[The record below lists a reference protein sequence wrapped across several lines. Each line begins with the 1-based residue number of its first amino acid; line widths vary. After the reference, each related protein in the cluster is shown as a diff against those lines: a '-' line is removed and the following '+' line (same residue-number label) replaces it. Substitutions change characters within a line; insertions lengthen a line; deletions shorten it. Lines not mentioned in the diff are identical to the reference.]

1 MQRKQK
7 QIENKTICRGI
18 AGKANRNEGMC
29 NDIHIR
35 QSEFKANH
43 IEWDKLEQFVVK
55 KFTIRN
61 EDLYLIIVPPPLP
74 NNSRIY
80 IT

>member
-43 IEWDKLEQFVVK
+43 IK
-55 KFTIRN
+55 
-61 EDLYLIIVPPPLP
+61 
-74 NNSRIY
+74 
-80 IT
+80 